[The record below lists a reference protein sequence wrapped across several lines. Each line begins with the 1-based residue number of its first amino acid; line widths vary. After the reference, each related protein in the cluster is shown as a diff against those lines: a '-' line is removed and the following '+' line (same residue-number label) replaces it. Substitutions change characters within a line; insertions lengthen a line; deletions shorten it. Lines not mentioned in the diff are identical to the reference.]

1 MTVFSYA
8 EMVQRNIGFV
18 SEADQQR
25 LRGARVFVCG
35 AGGMGGACLQSLVR
49 AGVGAVGIAD
59 FDVFEVSNLN
69 RQVFASLRTVG
80 QGKLEATVAQLREIN
95 PELVIEPLGPEWV
108 DQLDDLLPRYPVFIN
123 GMDDIAAGIALYRKA
138 REHGCTVIDAY
149 ASPLPSVAVVRPA
162 DPRPEQRL
170 GFPTAGRASP
180 ALLDDA
186 ERLACMG
193 REIEYVMVH
202 SSSADHI
209 ELDIALELMAGRRKR
224 MSFAPMVI
232 TTGNLMAFEAIK
244 LILGRTP
251 VADCRGYFFNPW
263 TMRIERPHSPP
274 VAWLRTLLVRRF
286 LRRMQR
292 G

>member
-202 SSSADHI
+202 SSSADHF